1 MSGFLL
7 GILSGTVAGGLLSY
21 AKNPLSGNSIRSD
34 VKDSANNFTD
44 SVHRVK
50 TIYDELE
57 EKRMEQPEETE
68 DNNSEVS
75 SSSNTP
81 ADDAEVEISEPTT
94 PSLKDKAHDLVD
106 AFSAASFKAVDHD
119 RVFAAVKNKLN
130 EAKED
135 LEDAS
140 NDVKDATQ
148 DEEKVDSN
156 SGASEEEHKEEN

>member
-57 EKRMEQPEETE
+57 EKRMEQPEEAKNDETDATQAPTE
-68 DNNSEVS
+68 DEEDEEVAVSER
-75 SSSNTP
+75 
-81 ADDAEVEISEPTT
+81 

-119 RVFAAVKNKLN
+119 RVFAAVKNKLD

-140 NDVKDATQ
+140 DDVKDATQ
-148 DEEKVDSN
+148 DEEKVDTN

>member
-7 GILSGTVAGGLLSY
+7 GILTGTVAGGLLSY

-34 VKDSANNFTD
+34 VKDSADNFTD

-57 EKRMEQPEETE
+57 EKRMEQPEETQDE
-68 DNNSEVS
+68 NADTTEAPNEKEEVEVS
-75 SSSNTP
+75 
-81 ADDAEVEISEPTT
+81 EG

-106 AFSAASFKAVDHD
+106 AFSAASFKAVDHN

-130 EAKED
+130 EAKDEI
-135 LEDAS
+135 EDATE
-140 NDVKDATQ
+140 DVKDATQ
-148 DEEKVDSN
+148 DEESLDSN
-156 SGASEEEHKEEN
+156 SDASEKEHKEEN

>member
-7 GILSGTVAGGLLSY
+7 GILTGTVAGGLFSY

-34 VKDSANNFTD
+34 VKDSADNFTD

-50 TIYDELE
+50 IIYDELE
-57 EKRMEQPEETE
+57 EKRMEQPEEENKTE
-68 DNNSEVS
+68 ETDTTETPSEDEDVEVS
-75 SSSNTP
+75 
-81 ADDAEVEISEPTT
+81 DR

-140 NDVKDATQ
+140 DDVKDATE

>member
-7 GILSGTVAGGLLSY
+7 GILTGTVAGGLLSY

-34 VKDSANNFTD
+34 VKDSADNLTD

-57 EKRMEQPEETE
+57 EKRMEQPEEEKQTE
-68 DNNSEVS
+68 EANTETPSEDES
-75 SSSNTP
+75 
-81 ADDAEVEISEPTT
+81 AEASDR

-119 RVFAAVKNKLN
+119 RVFAAVKNKLK

-135 LEDAS
+135 LEDESA
-140 NDVKDATQ
+140 DVKDATE

>member
-7 GILSGTVAGGLLSY
+7 GILTGTVAGGLLSY

-34 VKDSANNFTD
+34 VKDSADNFTD

-57 EKRMEQPEETE
+57 EKRMKQPEETQDE
-68 DNNSEVS
+68 NADTTEAPNEKEEVEVS
-75 SSSNTP
+75 
-81 ADDAEVEISEPTT
+81 EG

-106 AFSAASFKAVDHD
+106 AFSAASFKAVDHN

-130 EAKED
+130 EAKGEI
-135 LEDAS
+135 EDATE
-140 NDVKDATQ
+140 DVKDTTQ
-148 DEEKVDSN
+148 DEESLDSN
-156 SGASEEEHKEEN
+156 SDASEEEHKEEN

>member
-7 GILSGTVAGGLLSY
+7 GILTGTVAGGLLSY

-34 VKDSANNFTD
+34 VKDSADNFTD

-57 EKRMEQPEETE
+57 EKRMEQPEEKTE
-68 DNNSEVS
+68 ETDTTETPSDEEVEVS
-75 SSSNTP
+75 
-81 ADDAEVEISEPTT
+81 DR

-140 NDVKDATQ
+140 DDVKDSTE

>member
-7 GILSGTVAGGLLSY
+7 GILTGTVAGGLLSY

-34 VKDSANNFTD
+34 VKDSADNFTD

-57 EKRMEQPEETE
+57 EKRMEQPEEENKTKETDTTE
-68 DNNSEVS
+68 TPSDEEVEVS
-75 SSSNTP
+75 
-81 ADDAEVEISEPTT
+81 DR

-140 NDVKDATQ
+140 DDVKDATE

>member
-57 EKRMEQPEETE
+57 EKRMEQPEETKT
-68 DNNSEVS
+68 DNTDATQ
-75 SSSNTP
+75 TP
-81 ADDAEVEISEPTT
+81 AEDEEVAVSER

-106 AFSAASFKAVDHD
+106 AFSAASFKAIDHD
-119 RVFAAVKNKLN
+119 RVFAAIKNKLD

-140 NDVKDATQ
+140 DDVKDTTQ
-148 DEEKVDSN
+148 DEEKVDTN
-156 SGASEEEHKEEN
+156 SGASEEEHKENKEEN

>member
-57 EKRMEQPEETE
+57 EKRMEQPEETKT
-68 DNNSEVS
+68 DDTDATQ
-75 SSSNTP
+75 TP
-81 ADDAEVEISEPTT
+81 AEDEEVTVSER

-119 RVFAAVKNKLN
+119 RVFAAIKNKLD

-140 NDVKDATQ
+140 DDVKDTTQ
-148 DEEKVDSN
+148 DEEKVDTN
-156 SGASEEEHKEEN
+156 SGASEEEHKENKEEN

>member
-7 GILSGTVAGGLLSY
+7 GILTGTVAGGLLSY

-34 VKDSANNFTD
+34 VKDSADNFTD

-57 EKRMEQPEETE
+57 EKRMEQPEEKTE
-68 DNNSEVS
+68 DTAQTPEEDEQVEVS
-75 SSSNTP
+75 
-81 ADDAEVEISEPTT
+81 EQ

-140 NDVKDATQ
+140 EDVKDATQ

>member
-1 MSGFLL
+1 M
-7 GILSGTVAGGLLSY
+7 SY

-34 VKDSANNFTD
+34 VKDSADNLTD

-57 EKRMEQPEETE
+57 EKRMEQPEEERNRLKKQMLLKLQMKTKML
-68 DNNSEVS
+68 EVS
-75 SSSNTP
+75 NR
-81 ADDAEVEISEPTT
+81 

-130 EAKED
+130 EAKKT
-135 LEDAS
+135 L
-140 NDVKDATQ
+140 KTR
-148 DEEKVDSN
+148 KR
-156 SGASEEEHKEEN
+156 

>member
-1 MSGFLL
+1 ML
-7 GILSGTVAGGLLSY
+7 I
-21 AKNPLSGNSIRSD
+21 
-34 VKDSANNFTD
+34 KDLIENLIKPFE
-44 SVHRVK
+44 
-50 TIYDELE
+50 DEE
-57 EKRMEQPEETE
+57 V
-68 DNNSEVS
+68 EVS
-75 SSSNTP
+75 
-81 ADDAEVEISEPTT
+81 DR

-140 NDVKDATQ
+140 DDVENATQ

>member
-7 GILSGTVAGGLLSY
+7 GILTGTVAGGLLSY

-34 VKDSANNFTD
+34 VKDSADNFTD

-50 TIYDELE
+50 IIYDELE
-57 EKRMEQPEETE
+57 EKRMEQPEEENKTE
-68 DNNSEVS
+68 ETDTTETPSEDEDVEVS
-75 SSSNTP
+75 
-81 ADDAEVEISEPTT
+81 DR

-135 LEDAS
+135 LEDTS
-140 NDVKDATQ
+140 DDVKDATE

>member
-7 GILSGTVAGGLLSY
+7 GILTGTVAGGLLSY

-34 VKDSANNFTD
+34 VKDSADNFTD

-50 TIYDELE
+50 IIYDELE
-57 EKRMEQPEETE
+57 EKRMEQPEKENKTEETDTTKTPSE
-68 DNNSEVS
+68 DEDVEVS
-75 SSSNTP
+75 
-81 ADDAEVEISEPTT
+81 DR

-140 NDVKDATQ
+140 NDVKDATE

>member
-57 EKRMEQPEETE
+57 EKRMEQPEEAKNDETDATQAPTE
-68 DNNSEVS
+68 DEEVAVSER
-75 SSSNTP
+75 
-81 ADDAEVEISEPTT
+81 

-119 RVFAAVKNKLN
+119 RVFAAVKNKLG

-140 NDVKDATQ
+140 DDVKDATQ
-148 DEEKVDSN
+148 DEEKVDTN
-156 SGASEEEHKEEN
+156 SGAHKEEN

>member
-7 GILSGTVAGGLLSY
+7 GILTGTVAGGLLSY

-34 VKDSANNFTD
+34 VKDSADNFND

-57 EKRMEQPEETE
+57 EKRMEQPEKEKSEDTDATE
-68 DNNSEVS
+68 SPVEDEEVEVS
-75 SSSNTP
+75 
-81 ADDAEVEISEPTT
+81 DR

-130 EAKED
+130 EANED
-135 LEDAS
+135 LEDV
-140 NDVKDATQ
+140 NDDIKDATQ

>member
-7 GILSGTVAGGLLSY
+7 GILTGTVAGGLLSY

-34 VKDSANNFTD
+34 VKDSADNFTD

-57 EKRMEQPEETE
+57 EKRMEQPEEENKTE
-68 DNNSEVS
+68 ETDTTETPSEDEDVEVS
-75 SSSNTP
+75 
-81 ADDAEVEISEPTT
+81 DR
-94 PSLKDKAHDLVD
+94 PSLKDK
-106 AFSAASFKAVDHD
+106 FKAVDHD

-140 NDVKDATQ
+140 DDVKDATE

>member
-7 GILSGTVAGGLLSY
+7 GILTGTVAGGLLSY

-34 VKDSANNFTD
+34 VKDSADNFTD

-57 EKRMEQPEETE
+57 EKRMEQPEEEKTE
-68 DNNSEVS
+68 ETDTTETPSDEEVEVS
-75 SSSNTP
+75 
-81 ADDAEVEISEPTT
+81 DR

-130 EAKED
+130 EAKGD

-140 NDVKDATQ
+140 DDVKDATE

-156 SGASEEEHKEEN
+156 SDASEEEHKEEN

>member
-57 EKRMEQPEETE
+57 KKRMERPEEAKNDETDATQAPTE
-68 DNNSEVS
+68 DEEVAVSER
-75 SSSNTP
+75 
-81 ADDAEVEISEPTT
+81 

-119 RVFAAVKNKLN
+119 RVFAAVKNKLD

-140 NDVKDATQ
+140 DDVKNATQ
-148 DEEKVDSN
+148 DEEKVDTN

>member
-7 GILSGTVAGGLLSY
+7 GILTGTVAGGLLSY

-34 VKDSANNFTD
+34 VKDSADNFTD

-57 EKRMEQPEETE
+57 EKRMEQPEEENKTDETPSE
-68 DNNSEVS
+68 DEDVEVS
-75 SSSNTP
+75 
-81 ADDAEVEISEPTT
+81 DR

-140 NDVKDATQ
+140 DDVKDATE

>member
-7 GILSGTVAGGLLSY
+7 GILTGTVAGGLLSY

-34 VKDSANNFTD
+34 VKDSADNFTD

-50 TIYDELE
+50 IIYDELE
-57 EKRMEQPEETE
+57 EKRMEQPEKENKTEETDTTETPSE
-68 DNNSEVS
+68 DEDVEVS
-75 SSSNTP
+75 
-81 ADDAEVEISEPTT
+81 DR

-135 LEDAS
+135 LEYAS
-140 NDVKDATQ
+140 DDVKDATE

>member
-57 EKRMEQPEETE
+57 EKRMEQPEETKT
-68 DNNSEVS
+68 DN
-75 SSSNTP
+75 T
-81 ADDAEVEISEPTT
+81 
-94 PSLKDKAHDLVD
+94 
-106 AFSAASFKAVDHD
+106 
-119 RVFAAVKNKLN
+119 
-130 EAKED
+130 
-135 LEDAS
+135 
-140 NDVKDATQ
+140 DATQ
-148 DEEKVDSN
+148 TPAEDEEV
-156 SGASEEEHKEEN
+156 AVSERPSLISKSCSQ

>member
-7 GILSGTVAGGLLSY
+7 GIISGTVAGGLLSY

-57 EKRMEQPEETE
+57 EKRMEQPEETKT
-68 DNNSEVS
+68 DNTDATQ
-75 SSSNTP
+75 TP
-81 ADDAEVEISEPTT
+81 AEDEEVAVSER

-119 RVFAAVKNKLN
+119 RVFAAIKNKLD

-140 NDVKDATQ
+140 DDVKDTTQ
-148 DEEKVDSN
+148 DEEKVDTN
-156 SGASEEEHKEEN
+156 SGASEEEHKENKEEN

>member
-7 GILSGTVAGGLLSY
+7 GILTGTVAGGLLSY

-34 VKDSANNFTD
+34 VKDSADNFTD

-57 EKRMEQPEETE
+57 EKRMEQPEEKTE
-68 DNNSEVS
+68 ETDTTETPSDEEVEVS
-75 SSSNTP
+75 
-81 ADDAEVEISEPTT
+81 DR

-135 LEDAS
+135 LEDA
-140 NDVKDATQ
+140 NDDVKDSTE

>member
-7 GILSGTVAGGLLSY
+7 GILTGTVAGGLLSY

-34 VKDSANNFTD
+34 VKDSADNFTD

-57 EKRMEQPEETE
+57 EKRMEQPEETQDE
-68 DNNSEVS
+68 NADTTEAPNEKEEVEVS
-75 SSSNTP
+75 
-81 ADDAEVEISEPTT
+81 EG

-130 EAKED
+130 EAKDEI
-135 LEDAS
+135 EDATE
-140 NDVKDATQ
+140 DVKDATQ
-148 DEEKVDSN
+148 DEESLDSN
-156 SGASEEEHKEEN
+156 SDASEKEHKEEN

>member
-57 EKRMEQPEETE
+57 EKRMEQPEETKT
-68 DNNSEVS
+68 DNTDATQ
-75 SSSNTP
+75 TP
-81 ADDAEVEISEPTT
+81 AEDEEVAVSER

-119 RVFAAVKNKLN
+119 RVFAAIKNKLD

-140 NDVKDATQ
+140 DDVKDTTQ
-148 DEEKVDSN
+148 DEEKVDTN
-156 SGASEEEHKEEN
+156 SGASEEEHKENKEEN

>member
-7 GILSGTVAGGLLSY
+7 GMLTGTVAGGLLSY

-34 VKDSANNFTD
+34 VKDSADNFTD

-57 EKRMEQPEETE
+57 EKRMEQPEETQDE
-68 DNNSEVS
+68 NADTTEAPNEKEEVEVS
-75 SSSNTP
+75 
-81 ADDAEVEISEPTT
+81 EG

-106 AFSAASFKAVDHD
+106 AFSAASFKAVDHN

-130 EAKED
+130 EAKDEI
-135 LEDAS
+135 EDATE
-140 NDVKDATQ
+140 DVKDATQ
-148 DEEKVDSN
+148 DEESLDSN
-156 SGASEEEHKEEN
+156 SDASEKEHKEEN

>member
-57 EKRMEQPEETE
+57 EKRMEQPEETKT
-68 DNNSEVS
+68 DDTDATQ
-75 SSSNTP
+75 TP
-81 ADDAEVEISEPTT
+81 AEDEEVAVSER

-119 RVFAAVKNKLN
+119 RVFAAIKNKLD

-140 NDVKDATQ
+140 DDVKDATQ
-148 DEEKVDSN
+148 DEEKVDTN
-156 SGASEEEHKEEN
+156 SGASEEEHKENKEEN

>member
-7 GILSGTVAGGLLSY
+7 GILTGTVAGGLLSY

-34 VKDSANNFTD
+34 VKDSADNLTD

-57 EKRMEQPEETE
+57 EKRMEQPEEEKQTE
-68 DNNSEVS
+68 ETDTTEIPNEDEDVEVS
-75 SSSNTP
+75 NR
-81 ADDAEVEISEPTT
+81 

-140 NDVKDATQ
+140 AEVKDATE

>member
-7 GILSGTVAGGLLSY
+7 GILTGTVAGGLLSY

-34 VKDSANNFTD
+34 VKDSADNFTD

-50 TIYDELE
+50 IIYDELE
-57 EKRMEQPEETE
+57 EKRMEQPEEENKTE
-68 DNNSEVS
+68 ETDTTETPSEDEDVEVS
-75 SSSNTP
+75 
-81 ADDAEVEISEPTT
+81 DR

-119 RVFAAVKNKLN
+119 RVFAAIKNKLN

-135 LEDAS
+135 LEDGS
-140 NDVKDATQ
+140 DDVKDATE

>member
-57 EKRMEQPEETE
+57 EKRMEQPEETKT
-68 DNNSEVS
+68 DDTDATQ
-75 SSSNTP
+75 TP
-81 ADDAEVEISEPTT
+81 AEDEEVAVSER

-119 RVFAAVKNKLN
+119 RVFAAIKNKLD

-140 NDVKDATQ
+140 DDVKDTTQ
-148 DEEKVDSN
+148 DEEKVDTN
-156 SGASEEEHKEEN
+156 SGASEEEHKENKEEN